1 MAPASLLWLGLAMA
15 VFIAANATLRTYA
28 ASSWWPTL
36 LAALVLFSVGN
47 VMMVRLMRESGLA
60 LPIALSS
67 VAQLVLITLVAVVWF
82 GERPTGLQLAGLG
95 LGVVAVAMIAWP
107 RGAP

>member
-15 VFIAANATLRTYA
+15 VFIAANSVLRTYA

-36 LAALVLFSVGN
+36 AVALLLFSVGN